1 MKIVAGREGIT
12 WVSGPKY
19 RHESPRIKAQAK
31 PVSTSPTVRRLV
43 NRNVKISRNDHK
55 QAKAACRVTAVI
67 NPAGVTNENY
77 AYNRQA
83 RLTRQ
88 LYKPLYPDSR

>member
-1 MKIVAGREGIT
+1 M
-12 WVSGPKY
+12 
-19 RHESPRIKAQAK
+19 
-31 PVSTSPTVRRLV
+31 
-43 NRNVKISRNDHK
+43 SRNASH

-77 AYNRQA
+77 AYNRQG